1 MTRSRLVPASALWA
15 AWLATRT
22 TLYLLAMA
30 PRGDG
35 DVGIY
40 QRWYACCLA
49 HGTFPL
55 ADPMWQYPPGAG
67 LVFWLPGHLPGGYR
81 NAFVLLAIGCDLA
94 ITLMLCRA
102 ARRGGSWAG
111 AWYWVC
117 GMPLLGAT
125 AIARLDLL
133 PVALAVAAL
142 AVAGRGVVRGALIG
156 AAAAVK
162 AWPVTL
168 LAGLAPG
175 RWRRTLT
182 AAVAVLAGVCA
193 VFPGETAGFL
203 AHQNARGVEIESVA
217 ATPFMIWRHVGW
229 SGTVAFRFGAYQLSG
244 SHAVLAQ
251 DASRLGLA
259 LVTVAV
265 LGWQLLLASGRV
277 RWRPEFAADAPLA
290 ATLLYLVVSPVLSAQ
305 YLLWV
310 CGLAAVCLA
319 AGRTT
324 QWPAALAVLAAA
336 GLTQL
341 VFPIWWRS
349 LVNGSD
355 LATGVLTARN
365 TLLVAAAALS
375 WWQIARCG
383 QADHPSR

>member
-15 AWLATRT
+15 AWLATRAM
-22 TLYLLAMA
+22 LYLLAMA
-30 PRGDG
+30 PHGDG

-40 QRWYACCLA
+40 QRWYACCLS

-125 AIARLDLL
+125 AIARLDLV

-142 AVAGRGVVRGALIG
+142 TVAGRGVVRGALIG
-156 AAAAVK
+156 AGAAVK

-175 RWRRTLT
+175 QWRRTLA
-182 AAVAVLAGVCA
+182 AAVAVLAVVCA
-193 VFPGETAGFL
+193 VFPGETASFL
-203 AHQNARGVEIESVA
+203 AHQNARGVEIEAVP
-217 ATPFMIWRHVGW
+217 ATPFMIWRHAGW
-229 SGTVAFRFGAYQLSG
+229 PGTVAFRFGAYQLSG
-244 SHAVLAQ
+244 SHVVLAQ

-265 LGWQLLLASGRV
+265 LGWQLLLASGRA

-310 CGLAAVCLA
+310 TGLAAACLA
-319 AGRTT
+319 ARRTT

-349 LVNGSD
+349 LVSGSD
-355 LATGVLTARN
+355 LATGVLAARN
-365 TLLVAAAALS
+365 TLLLAAAALS
-375 WWQIARCG
+375 CWRIARCE
-383 QADHPSR
+383 QADHPSG